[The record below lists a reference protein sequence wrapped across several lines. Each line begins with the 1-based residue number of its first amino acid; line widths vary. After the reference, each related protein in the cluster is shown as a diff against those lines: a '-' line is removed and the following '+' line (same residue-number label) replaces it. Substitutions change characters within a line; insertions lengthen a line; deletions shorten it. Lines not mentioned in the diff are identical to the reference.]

1 MLIKISQHT
10 FVDATKVIA
19 VGLTYAEDDDG
30 KLEEQTTLY
39 LTDGHEITVVYEDE
53 DDQLSVEDISQRLV
67 SASLSAQH
75 FPR

>member
-10 FVDATKVIA
+10 FVDPTKVIA

-30 KLEEQTTLY
+30 DLEEQTTLY

-53 DDQLSVEDISQRLV
+53 DDQLSVEDISQRLI
-67 SASLSAQH
+67 SAAL
-75 FPR
+75 PR